1 MTPELYP
8 AALRYSLRV
17 HDIAIVGGGINGC
30 GIAWE
35 LARRGYA
42 VTLFE
47 RGACGAETSSAT
59 TKLIHGGIR
68 YLEHLD
74 VGLVREALRERAWL
88 LKKLPAL
95 VKPIEITL
103 PLYDDSTRRAAIL
116 RAGLTLYDL
125 LAGTKNIG
133 RHRRLDVHEVLQRG
147 PLRPE
152 GLRGGFSF
160 YDAQVDDYELVRA
173 VVRSARRDGATILEH
188 AEASVMP
195 SDTRGKWLVGANGT
209 EREFDLV
216 INAAGPWMN
225 ELIRRNHLPTQF
237 SLSLV
242 RGSHLV
248 LRRRVSDYGFLLQ
261 STADRRVFFVL
272 PWKETT
278 LVGTTEVV
286 QREPVGRIEASSE
299 EIDYLIE
306 RFNDYFDPGIARS
319 EVQRTY
325 AGVRPL
331 IGRSRDPGAITREY
345 RIEVEGTLINIYGG
359 KLTTF
364 MALARKV
371 AGKVDAVF
379 GEERVAR
386 EAEFA
391 E

>member
-1 MTPELYP
+1 
-8 AALRYSLRV
+8 V
-17 HDIAIVGGGINGC
+17 HDVAIIGGGINGC

-35 LARRGYA
+35 LARRGYR

-47 RGACGAETSSAT
+47 RGECGGETSSAT

-88 LKKLPAL
+88 LEKLPEL

-103 PLYDDSTRRAAIL
+103 PVYEESERRMSTL

-133 RHRRLDVHEVLQRG
+133 RHRRLDRREVLERG

-160 YDAQVDDYELVRA
+160 FDAQVDDRELVRT
-173 VVRSARRDGATILEH
+173 VVRSARGDGATILEH
-188 AEASVMP
+188 ASASVMP
-195 SDTRGKWLVGANGT
+195 ADARGRWIVTANGV
-209 EREFDLV
+209 ERTFDLA

-225 ELIRRNHLPTQF
+225 ELIRRNHLPSKFALT
-237 SLSLV
+237 LV

-248 LRRRVSDYGFLLQ
+248 LRRRVSDSGFLLQ
-261 STADRRVFFVL
+261 SAADRRVFFVL

-286 QREPVGRIEASSE
+286 QTEPLGKIEASAA
-299 EIDYLIE
+299 EIDYLIT
-306 RFNDYFDPGIARS
+306 RFNDAFEHGMTRDDVAS
-319 EVQRTY
+319 TF

-345 RIEVEGTLINIYGG
+345 RIEVEGTLINVYGG
-359 KLTTF
+359 KMTTF
-364 MALARKV
+364 MALSRKV
-371 AGKVDAVF
+371 AKRVDAVF
-379 GEERVAR
+379 GEERDAK

-391 E
+391 L